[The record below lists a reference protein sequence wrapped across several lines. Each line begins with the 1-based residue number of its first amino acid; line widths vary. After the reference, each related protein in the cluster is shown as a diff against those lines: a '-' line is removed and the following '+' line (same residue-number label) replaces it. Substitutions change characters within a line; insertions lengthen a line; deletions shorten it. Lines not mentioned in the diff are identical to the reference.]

1 MSVRRILVMMR
12 KSLDPRNPYII
23 FTILGPLLFAGIFQL
38 VFGIWQT
45 RPKVAVYEGGA
56 GCRAAGC

>member
-23 FTILGPLLFAGIFQL
+23 FIYHAILLL
-38 VFGIWQT
+38 
-45 RPKVAVYEGGA
+45 
-56 GCRAAGC
+56 